1 MDAGLV
7 TTYSDRSTQA
17 GDRQIQSASPCL
29 DRQIAQLHTL
39 QEISCKLNSKLELED
54 VLINILDEAIRAIG
68 AERGCL
74 LLANAATDD
83 LEVRLGRH
91 LRPSELN
98 GRPFQLS
105 RTVIERVWHSG
116 QPVLTA
122 NALEDPELG
131 KVDSVINY
139 TLRSILCVPL
149 HVQGQRIGVLYLDNR
164 LRAGQFHE
172 DDLALAVAIADQ
184 AAIALRNAQLHQ
196 EALDRAQR
204 LMEVFQRVQAVNQ
217 ISLKVQGLTD
227 FAELFAVIGGELE
240 QFGCHC
246 AIALL
251 NSDGTH
257 LETRY
262 VSSNATTG
270 SPILASEAKAACVPV
285 SETVICQQVLE
296 ARIGRFVSDI
306 DEVMAELSKHPIS
319 IECQLAFVA
328 PLVANNRPIGLLILG
343 LNHTRREDGS
353 LLTAFANQVAT
364 TIETCRLHAELQQ
377 RLAEMQ
383 SVLTITRALVSEISL
398 NNCLEFIMTQAEH
411 LTNAEGSAVLL
422 RSDDGEG
429 LEVAPPDELRSET
442 ETGSRVALHG
452 TLAELAIAS
461 QKVQISNRAQDDD
474 RAVFVRALLG
484 PAELHSLLCAPL
496 VTQDKSVGVLLVWN
510 KREKAFTGHDS
521 RLMGLFADH
530 AALALH
536 NAHLY
541 KRNRQLAIEQERH
554 RLARE
559 LHDTVTQSLYSIAM
573 AAQTS
578 LKLLGQTNTNGMA
591 RDPIEHI
598 LALSRT
604 ALAEMREQLFDLYP
618 TTLGEQ
624 GLVRALAQHCDAL
637 SARYPLAIEFT
648 ACPEPAFSM
657 QQREALYYIA
667 REALC
672 NVVRHA
678 GSKHV
683 DISLTTENGQVILSI
698 EDDGA
703 GFDPS
708 VFARDE
714 TMGLRNIEERT
725 KLLGATF
732 ELGSRLGCGTRITV
746 RLPVQA
752 SGNETF
758 PR

>member
-1 MDAGLV
+1 MDAGLDV
-7 TTYSDRSTQA
+7 AYSHRRMQPSAEQL
-17 GDRQIQSASPCL
+17 QSHL
-29 DRQIAQLHTL
+29 HLEKQIAHLRTL
-39 QEISCKLNSKLELED
+39 QEVSCKLNSKLELED
-54 VLINILDEAIRAIG
+54 ALTNILDEAIRAIG

-91 LRPSELN
+91 LQPSEPN

-105 RTVIERVWHSG
+105 RTVIKRVWHSG

-196 EALDRAQR
+196 EAVDRAQR
-204 LMEVFQRVQAVNQ
+204 LMEVFQAVQAVNQ

-227 FAELFAVIGGELE
+227 FADLFAVIGGELE
-240 QFGCHC
+240 QFGCQC

-251 NSDGTH
+251 NSNRTH

-262 VSSNATTG
+262 VSSNAMAG
-270 SPILASEAKAACVPV
+270 SRILDSGAKVPCVPV
-285 SETVICQQVLE
+285 GETVICQQVLE
-296 ARIGRFVSDI
+296 ARTGRFVSDI
-306 DEVMAELSKHPIS
+306 DEVMAELSKHPMS

-328 PLVANNRPIGLLILG
+328 PLVANNRCIGLLILG
-343 LNHTRREDGS
+343 LSHARREDGS
-353 LLTAFANQVAT
+353 ILTAFANQVAT
-364 TIETCRLHAELQQ
+364 TIEMCRLHAERQQ

-383 SVLTITRALVSEISL
+383 SLLAVTRSLVSEISL
-398 NNCLEFIMTQAEH
+398 DNRLELIMSQAEH

-422 RSDDGEG
+422 LSDDGEG
-429 LEVAPPDELRSET
+429 LEVASPNELWSET
-442 ETGSRVALHG
+442 EIGSRVALHG
-452 TLAELAIAS
+452 TLAELAIAG

-474 RAVFVRALLG
+474 RTTFVRALLG

-496 VTQDKSVGVLLVWN
+496 VTQDRSVGVLLVWN

-536 NAHLY
+536 NAHLHM
-541 KRNRQLAIEQERH
+541 RNRQLAIEQERH

-573 AAQTS
+573 ASQTS
-578 LKLLGQTNTNGMA
+578 LKLLGQANIDGKV
-591 RDPIEHI
+591 RDPVEHI
-598 LALSRT
+598 LALSQT

-618 TTLGEQ
+618 TALGEK
-624 GLVRALAQHCDAL
+624 GLVRALAQHCDTL
-637 SARYPLAIEFT
+637 RARYPLAIEFM

-678 GSKHV
+678 GAKHV

-708 VFARDE
+708 VLARDE

-732 ELGSRLGCGTRITV
+732 ELRSRLGIGTRITV
-746 RLPVQA
+746 RLPVQL
-752 SGNETF
+752 SGNKAF
-758 PR
+758 SR

>member
-1 MDAGLV
+1 MDASLGAA
-7 TTYSDRSTQA
+7 YSHRPTQPSEE
-17 GDRQIQSASPCL
+17 QLQSHL
-29 DRQIAQLHTL
+29 HLEKQIAHLRTL
-39 QEISCKLNSKLELED
+39 QDISCKLNSKLELED
-54 VLINILDEAIRAIG
+54 ALANILDEAIRAIG

-74 LLANAATDD
+74 LLANAATGD

-116 QPVLTA
+116 KPVLTA

-196 EALDRAQR
+196 EAVDRAQR
-204 LMEVFQRVQAVNQ
+204 LMEIFQRVQAVNQ

-240 QFGCHC
+240 KLDCQC

-251 NSDGTH
+251 NSNGTY

-262 VSSNATTG
+262 VSSNAMTG
-270 SPILASEAKAACVPV
+270 SRILASEAKAPCVPV

-306 DEVMAELSKHPIS
+306 DEVMAELSKYHIS
-319 IECQLAFVA
+319 IQCQLAFVA
-328 PLVANNRPIGLLILG
+328 PLVANNRSIGLLILG
-343 LNHTRREDGS
+343 LNHARREDGS

-364 TIETCRLHAELQQ
+364 TIEMCRLHAERQQ

-383 SVLTITRALVSEISL
+383 SLLAVTRSLVSDIRL
-398 NNCLEFIMTQAEH
+398 DNRLELIMTQAEH

-422 RSDDGEG
+422 LSDDGEG
-429 LEVAPPDELRSET
+429 LEVAPPDELWSQT

-461 QKVQISNRAQDDD
+461 QKVQISNRAQDDE
-474 RAVFVRALLG
+474 RTAFVRALLG

-496 VTQDKSVGVLLVWN
+496 VTQDRSVGVLLVWN

-541 KRNRQLAIEQERH
+541 MRNRQLAIEQERH

-578 LKLLGQTNTNGMA
+578 LKLLGQADTNGTA
-591 RDPIEHI
+591 RDPIQHI
-598 LALSRT
+598 LALSQT

-618 TTLGEQ
+618 TALGEK
-624 GLVRALAQHCDAL
+624 GLVRALAQHCDVL
-637 SARYPLAIEFT
+637 RARYPLAIEFMV
-648 ACPEPAFSM
+648 CPEPAFSM

-678 GSKHV
+678 GAKHV
-683 DISLTTENGQVILSI
+683 DVSLTTENGQVILSI

-714 TMGLRNIEERT
+714 TIGLRNIEERT
-725 KLLGATF
+725 KLLGGTF
-732 ELGSRLGCGTRITV
+732 ELQSSPGQGTQLTV
-746 RLPVQA
+746 QLPLQLLQ
-752 SGNETF
+752 
-758 PR
+758 

>member
-1 MDAGLV
+1 MDASLGAA
-7 TTYSDRSTQA
+7 YSHRPTQPSEK
-17 GDRQIQSASPCL
+17 QLQSHL
-29 DRQIAQLHTL
+29 HLEKQIAHLRTL
-39 QEISCKLNSKLELED
+39 QDISCKLNSKLELED
-54 VLINILDEAIRAIG
+54 ALANILDEAIRAIG

-74 LLANAATDD
+74 LLANAATGD

-116 QPVLTA
+116 KPVLTA

-196 EALDRAQR
+196 EAVDRAQR
-204 LMEVFQRVQAVNQ
+204 LMEIFQRVQAVNQ

-240 QFGCHC
+240 QLDCQC

-251 NSDGTH
+251 NSNGTY

-262 VSSNATTG
+262 VSSNAMTG
-270 SPILASEAKAACVPV
+270 SRILASEAKAPCVPV

-306 DEVMAELSKHPIS
+306 DEVMAELSKYHIS
-319 IECQLAFVA
+319 IQCQLAFVA
-328 PLVANNRPIGLLILG
+328 PLVANNRSIGLLILG
-343 LNHTRREDGS
+343 LNHARREDGS

-364 TIETCRLHAELQQ
+364 TIEMCRLHAERQQ

-383 SVLTITRALVSEISL
+383 SLLAVTRSLVSDIRL
-398 NNCLEFIMTQAEH
+398 DNRLELIMTQAEH

-422 RSDDGEG
+422 LSDDGEG
-429 LEVAPPDELRSET
+429 LEVAPPDELWSQT

-461 QKVQISNRAQDDD
+461 QKVQISNRAQDDE
-474 RAVFVRALLG
+474 RTAFVRALLG

-496 VTQDKSVGVLLVWN
+496 VTQDRSVGVLLVWN

-541 KRNRQLAIEQERH
+541 MRNRQLAIEQERH

-578 LKLLGQTNTNGMA
+578 LKLLGQADTNGTA
-591 RDPIEHI
+591 RDPIQHI
-598 LALSRT
+598 LALSQT

-618 TTLGEQ
+618 TALGEK
-624 GLVRALAQHCDAL
+624 GLVRALAQHCDVL
-637 SARYPLAIEFT
+637 RARYPLAIGFT
-648 ACPEPAFSM
+648 TCPEPAFSM

-678 GSKHV
+678 GAKHV
-683 DISLTTENGQVILSI
+683 DVSLATEDDQVVLSI

-714 TMGLRNIEERT
+714 TIGLRNIEERT
-725 KLLGATF
+725 KLLGGTF
-732 ELGSRLGCGTRITV
+732 ELQSSPGQGTQLTVQLPLRL
-746 RLPVQA
+746 LQ
-752 SGNETF
+752 
-758 PR
+758 

>member
-1 MDAGLV
+1 VNAGLV
-7 TTYSDRSTQA
+7 TTDSDRSTQA
-17 GDRQIQSASPCL
+17 SDRQIQSSSPCL
-29 DRQIAQLHTL
+29 DRQIARLHTL
-39 QEISCKLNSKLELED
+39 QEIGCKLNSKLELEE
-54 VLINILDEAIRAIG
+54 VLTNILDEAIRAIG

-74 LLANAATDD
+74 LLADAATGD

-91 LRPSELN
+91 LRSSELN

-131 KVDSVINY
+131 KADSVINY

-172 DDLALAVAIADQ
+172 DDLALAMAIADQ
-184 AAIALRNAQLHQ
+184 AAIALHNARLHQ
-196 EALDRAQR
+196 EVVDRAQR
-204 LMEVFQRVQAVNQ
+204 LMEVFQGVQAVNQ

-227 FAELFAVIGGELE
+227 FADLFAVIGEELE
-240 QFGCHC
+240 QFDCHC

-251 NSDGTH
+251 SSDGTC
-257 LETRY
+257 LEIRY
-262 VSSNATTG
+262 VSPGATAG
-270 SPILASEAKAACVPV
+270 SSTLDTEAKVPCVPL
-285 SETVICQQVLE
+285 SETNICRQVLE
-296 ARIGRFVSDI
+296 ARTGRFILDI
-306 DEVMAELSKHPIS
+306 DEVMAELLRHPIS
-319 IECQLAFVA
+319 IECPLTFVA
-328 PLVANNRPIGLLILG
+328 PLVANNRCIGLLILG

-364 TIETCRLHAELQQ
+364 TIEMCRLHAELQQ

-383 SVLTITRALVSEISL
+383 SVLAIGRALVSEITL

-422 RSDDGEG
+422 LSNDGEG
-429 LEVAPPDELRSET
+429 LEVATPDALWSQT

-461 QKVQISNRAQDDD
+461 QKVQINNRAQDDD
-474 RAVFVRALLG
+474 RTAFVRALLG

-510 KREKAFTGHDS
+510 KREKAFTRHDS

-541 KRNRQLAIEQERH
+541 MRNRQLAIEQERH

-578 LKLLGQTNTNGMA
+578 LKLLGQANVDGKV
-591 RDPIEHI
+591 RDPVQHI
-598 LALSRT
+598 LTLSQT

-618 TTLGEQ
+618 TALGEK
-624 GLVRALAQHCDAL
+624 GLVRALAQHCEVL
-637 SARYPLAIEFT
+637 RERYPLAIEFM

-672 NVVRHA
+672 NVIRHA
-678 GSKHV
+678 GARHV
-683 DISLTTENGQVILSI
+683 DISLRTENDQVILSI

-708 VFARDE
+708 VFAQDE
-714 TMGLRNIEERT
+714 TVGLRNIEERT
-725 KLLGATF
+725 KLLGGTF
-732 ELGSRLGCGTRITV
+732 ELRSRPGQGTRITV
-746 RLPVQA
+746 QIPI
-752 SGNETF
+752 
-758 PR
+758 